1 MMPIKLSDL
10 PSQYQDQV
18 LKKITSEPSK
28 LEQLMA
34 QNSPAPAPAT
44 RKYHNAPTKRQSGAL
59 KFQSRK
65 EAKRYDELVLILCWM
80 AIALSEKM
88 QRLIFVCILNS
99 ILIVFMVGFSCL
111 MFLYNSTVSR
121 KRKGDSV
128 SFGATSRV
136 SRTFVPCW
144 IISGFT
150 SHYQTVDL
158 RTSEG
163 FQKQS
168 TRRTGLSH

>member
-1 MMPIKLSDL
+1 MPIKLSDL

-65 EAKRYDELVLILCWM
+65 EAKRYDELVLMLRSG
-80 AIALSEKM
+80 AIRNLKLQPQFTLQESYLTPEGQRVRAIQYIADFSYEIKM
-88 QRLIFVCILNS
+88 SSVGNS
-99 ILIVFMVGFSCL
+99 GEYRWQLVVEDVKSSGTKTEQYKI
-111 MFLYNSTVSR
+111 
-121 KRKGDSV
+121 KRKLMLERLG
-128 SFGATSRV
+128 
-136 SRTFVPCW
+136 
-144 IISGFT
+144 IEIK
-150 SHYQTVDL
+150 
-158 RTSEG
+158 EI
-163 FQKQS
+163 
-168 TRRTGLSH
+168 

>member
-1 MMPIKLSDL
+1 MPIKLSDL

-65 EAKRYDELVLILCWM
+65 EAKRYDELVLMLRSG
-80 AIALSEKM
+80 AIRNLKLQPQFTLQESYLTPEG
-88 QRLIFVCILNS
+88 QRVRAIQYIADFSYEIKVASVGNS
-99 ILIVFMVGFSCL
+99 GEYRWQLVVEDVKSSGTRTEQYKI
-111 MFLYNSTVSR
+111 
-121 KRKGDSV
+121 KRKLMLERLG
-128 SFGATSRV
+128 
-136 SRTFVPCW
+136 
-144 IISGFT
+144 IEIK
-150 SHYQTVDL
+150 
-158 RTSEG
+158 EI
-163 FQKQS
+163 
-168 TRRTGLSH
+168 